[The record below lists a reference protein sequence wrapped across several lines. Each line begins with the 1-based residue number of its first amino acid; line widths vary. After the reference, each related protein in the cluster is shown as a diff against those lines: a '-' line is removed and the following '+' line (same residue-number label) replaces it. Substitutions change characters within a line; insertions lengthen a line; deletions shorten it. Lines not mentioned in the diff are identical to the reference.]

1 MADVKF
7 LANLDVDGNLK
18 LKTGAGEIHNA
29 SFQILT
35 ADPST
40 NNFEGRMIYRS
51 DTNTVKFYDGS
62 AWQSLSTTTGDIT
75 GVTAGNGLTGGGNS
89 GAVTVNVGAG
99 TGITVNANDIAIS
112 SGGVDTTQLAD
123 DAVTAA
129 KLANTAVTAG
139 SYTAADI
146 TVDAQGRI
154 TAASSGTIGTSEIA
168 NDAVTAAKLADTA
181 VTAGSYT
188 AADITVDAQ
197 GRITAASNGVIS
209 TSELAADAVTNAK
222 LADDAVS
229 NENLADTVISGHT
242 AITSLA
248 STDELLVYDASASDN
263 ASTTIG
269 TLVTHMQNNLTFTT
283 NSFRTVTAGGNTLGA
298 SETLAFTAGS
308 NITITESGGAVTIA
322 GTANTQLSDEEVQD
336 IVGAMFSGNT
346 ETGITATYQD
356 ADGTIDL
363 VVAGVSEVNISNNS
377 DDSAKPIVFVDD
389 SGSQALNVDGTGTND
404 LTYNP
409 STQTLSVNNI
419 TVAGTQTI
427 NNTTLINTSNGILF
441 EGATEDAY
449 ETKLVATDPTAD
461 RTITLKNASGTL
473 AFTSDITY
481 TSDEQIE
488 DIVGGMVSSNT
499 ETGITVT
506 YQDADGTLDFV
517 VDTATSSALG
527 RARVAAGAGIDVS
540 VASGVFTVSGE
551 TASASNAGIVELA
564 TAAETLSGS
573 DSTRAVTPAGLAA
586 RSYNQLI
593 GDGSATSIA
602 VTHNLGTRNVMVQ
615 LYDASTYE
623 NVYAEVVRTS
633 TSVVTIDFNTAPS
646 NDDIMVL
653 VSKID

>member
-564 TAAETLSGS
+564 TAAETLAGS
-573 DSTRAVTPAGLAA
+573 DSARAVTPAGLAA

>member
-197 GRITAASNGVIS
+197 GRITAASNGTIG
-209 TSELAADAVTNAK
+209 TSELGADAVTNAK

-322 GTANTQLSDEEVQD
+322 GTANTQLSNEQVQD
-336 IVGAMFSGNT
+336 IVGGMFSGNT

-356 ADGTIDL
+356 SDGTIDL
-363 VVAGVSEVNISNNS
+363 VVAGVSAVDVSNNS
-377 DDSAKPIVFVDD
+377 DDAAKPIVFVAD
-389 SGSQALNVDGTGTND
+389 SGSQSLNVDGTGTND
-404 LTYNP
+404 LAYNP
-409 STQTLSVNNI
+409 STQTLTVKNI
-419 TVAGTQTI
+419 TVSGTQTI
-427 NNTTLINTSNGILF
+427 NNEQIINTSNGIIF
-441 EGATEDAY
+441 EGATADNF
-449 ETKLVATDPTAD
+449 ETTLVATDPTAD

-481 TSDEQIE
+481 TTDEQIE
-488 DIVGGMVSSNT
+488 DIVGGMVSGNT
-499 ETGITVT
+499 ETGISVT
-506 YQDADGTLDFV
+506 YQDSDGTLDFV

-540 VASGVFTVSGE
+540 VSSGVFTVSGE
-551 TASASNAGIVELA
+551 TASTSNAGIVELA

-602 VTHNLGTRNVMVQ
+602 VTHSLGTRNVMVQ

-633 TSVVTIDFNTAPS
+633 TTVVTIDFNTAPA